1 MSTQFSEWLL
11 LAIEQSGL
19 NNSEVARRAG
29 LSHARISQVLSGD
42 PPGKSFLLKI
52 APALGKSR
60 TEAFKAAGLVDR
72 SAEDD
77 APPNVREMIGKFS
90 RLSDEDQIYIL
101 KIVTALDEVEQAQK
115 RHAKKPVVKGGKS

>member
-1 MSTQFSEWLL
+1 MSTPFSEWLL

-29 LSHARISQVLSGD
+29 VSHARISQILAGD

-60 TEAFKAAGLVDR
+60 TEVFKAAGLVDR
-72 SAEDD
+72 YAEDD
-77 APPNVREMIGKFS
+77 APPNVREMIGRFT
-90 RLSDEDQIYIL
+90 RLSNEDQVYIL
-101 KIVTALDEVEQAQK
+101 KIVTALDETEQAQK
-115 RHAKKPVVKGGKS
+115 RRAKKSVVKRGKP